1 MSQNEAREHVRDY
14 LNETITELTKYEQQL
29 MNYFDIDQCEC
40 GNFELSEDMVD
51 TEGMINGGI
60 GYICQ
65 QCKEELE

>member
-1 MSQNEAREHVRDY
+1 MEGREIVRDY
-14 LNETITELTKYEQQL
+14 LNETITEVTKYELEL
-29 MNYFDIDQCEC
+29 MNHFDLSRCEC

-65 QCKEELE
+65 QCKEDM